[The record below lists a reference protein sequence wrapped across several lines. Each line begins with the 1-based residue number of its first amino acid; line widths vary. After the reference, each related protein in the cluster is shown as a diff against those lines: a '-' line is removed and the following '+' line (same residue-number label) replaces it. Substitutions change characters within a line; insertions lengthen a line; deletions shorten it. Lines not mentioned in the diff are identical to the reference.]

1 METSVQGKLSD
12 DAIINLIRDMRNELI
27 KDYLDERN
35 LRTYFA
41 SRYNVQDL
49 SAVKIEFIK
58 RDLREYLIAP
68 VNVMHYK
75 TIFDTIHESDSA
87 ALSEGNEQLF
97 YKDLENIFRNYTY

>member
-12 DAIINLIRDMRNELI
+12 DAIINLIRDVRNELI

-58 RDLREYLIAP
+58 RDLRDYLIAP
-68 VNVMHYK
+68 VNVTHYK